1 MKQDLYLNAAD
12 HMPNDG
18 SREVSDDIQRLIDEN
33 PNRVIFF
40 PDGLYR
46 IAKPVLTPADPA
58 FSVSLKLS
66 DFAVIQAD
74 PSWDSDEAMIRLGG

>member
-40 PDGLYR
+40 PDGEYVISSPILSR
-46 IAKPVLTPADPA
+46 RDP
-58 FSVSLKLS
+58 
-66 DFAVIQAD
+66 
-74 PSWDSDEAMIRLGG
+74 

>member
-12 HMPNDG
+12 HMPGDG
-18 SREVSDDIQRLIDEN
+18 SRDVSDDIQRLIDGN

-58 FSVSLKLS
+58 FSVSLGR
-66 DFAVIQAD
+66 
-74 PSWDSDEAMIRLGG
+74 EAMPLSLMPSQRPRTWTLPVL